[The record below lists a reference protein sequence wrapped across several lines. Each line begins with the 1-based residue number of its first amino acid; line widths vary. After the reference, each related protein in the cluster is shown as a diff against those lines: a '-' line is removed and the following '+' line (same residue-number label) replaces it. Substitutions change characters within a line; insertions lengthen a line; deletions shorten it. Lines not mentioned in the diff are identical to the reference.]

1 MVRDLNIVCAIATSL
16 CNSLHWICCK
26 CSVYLW
32 RKHTIDVALVGV
44 FVMHIGIVAP
54 WCQMSLKFN
63 FVMIYEWLALLTA
76 LYIVGIPS
84 YLWNTH
90 TRFNGHFS
98 GTTQVSRYQKGK
110 TNLDFTGARDS
121 EWQWHQLGHMQVCI
135 SLQTDNHASTPPLSF
150 FTGRMPFLP
159 PNQQR
164 QSTECS
170 STEGRY
176 LWNRQSFSFS
186 RPIYKLFGWL
196 IFLFIRIS
204 WTIFNF
210 TIPWIHESVEAL
222 YWYRNKYDKY

>member
-84 YLWNTH
+84 YLWN
-90 TRFNGHFS
+90 
-98 GTTQVSRYQKGK
+98 
-110 TNLDFTGARDS
+110 
-121 EWQWHQLGHMQVCI
+121 
-135 SLQTDNHASTPPLSF
+135 
-150 FTGRMPFLP
+150 
-159 PNQQR
+159 
-164 QSTECS
+164 
-170 STEGRY
+170 
-176 LWNRQSFSFS
+176 RQSFSFS

-196 IFLFIRIS
+196 IFLIITIS
-204 WTIFNF
+204 WTILNF

-222 YWYRNKYDKY
+222 YWYRNKYDKYWLRDDK